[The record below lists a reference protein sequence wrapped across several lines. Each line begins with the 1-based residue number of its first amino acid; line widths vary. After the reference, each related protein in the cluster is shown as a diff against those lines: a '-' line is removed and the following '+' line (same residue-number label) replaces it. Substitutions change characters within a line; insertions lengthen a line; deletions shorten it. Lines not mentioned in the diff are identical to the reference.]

1 MGCLPEEF
9 WDGLRVAEDSVE
21 ETGQAQGQD
30 GGDEKEQE
38 NQLLRQLGKKY
49 YYPKV
54 YHLDCTGMYNTL

>member
-38 NQLLRQLGKKY
+38 NQLLRQLGKQY
-49 YYPKV
+49 YQ
-54 YHLDCTGMYNTL
+54 L